1 MRQRLAEKTKFSSK
15 EPVKDLKVDQKQEK
29 IHNIREE
36 LSSALNSWIEDDQKP
51 SSKQKKSENEPKV
64 QKNPRKKKLLKS
76 IQAQLETLSL

>member
-1 MRQRLAEKTKFSSK
+1 VRQRFAEKTKLSSN

-36 LSSALNSWIEDDQKP
+36 LSSALNSWIDEDQKP
-51 SSKQKKSENEPKV
+51 ESKQKKQESEVKV
-64 QKNPRKKKLLKS
+64 PKNPRKKKLLKS